1 MKKVI
6 EVAGLTKT
14 YVQKPV
20 LKQLNFSVDRG
31 EIVALLGKNGVGKST
46 LLNILLQTIPKDS
59 GKVEILGSKQLKTE
73 KIGVMLQNDFSLERV
88 TVKEVIKLWQS
99 YYPNSKD
106 YAELLQIADLTD
118 KQNQFLTKLSGGQRR
133 RLSFALCLAGDPEL
147 IFLDEPTVGMDV
159 VSRQKFWQQ
168 IKNLQALGKTFLIT
182 SHYLEELQGIAQR
195 FLILKDGK
203 LAFDGTLQQLQQ
215 GHQVVTLSFDSQ
227 LDQSLFVE
235 LPGILAVKVDAGS
248 YTLKTTQ
255 LNECL
260 PRLMPYLPAIEN
272 LNIEQGSLNELFFE
286 LTGGRADDKAGQI

>member
-1 MKKVI
+1 MEKVV

-31 EIVALLGKNGVGKST
+31 EIVALLGKNGAGKST
-46 LLNILLQTIPKDS
+46 LLNILLQMIPKDS

-106 YAELLQIADLTD
+106 YAELLQIADLAD

-195 FLILKDGK
+195 FLILKDGM

-235 LPGILAVKVDAGS
+235 LPGILAVKADAGS

>member
-31 EIVALLGKNGVGKST
+31 EIVALLGKNGAGKST
-46 LLNILLQTIPKDS
+46 LLNILLQMIPKDS

-106 YAELLQIADLTD
+106 YAELLQIADLAD
-118 KQNQFLTKLSGGQRR
+118 KQNQFLTKISGGQRR

-235 LPGILAVKVDAGS
+235 LPGILAVKADAGS

>member
-1 MKKVI
+1 MEKVI

-31 EIVALLGKNGVGKST
+31 EIVALLGKNGAGKST
-46 LLNILLQTIPKDS
+46 LLNILLQMIPKDS

-106 YAELLQIADLTD
+106 YAELLQIADLAD

-182 SHYLEELQGIAQR
+182 SHYLEELQEIAQR
-195 FLILKDGK
+195 FLILKDGM

-235 LPGILAVKVDAGS
+235 LPGILAVKADAGS

-286 LTGGRADDKAGQI
+286 LTGGRVDDKAGQI

>member
-31 EIVALLGKNGVGKST
+31 EIVALLGKNGAGKST
-46 LLNILLQTIPKDS
+46 LLNILLQMIPKDS

-106 YAELLQIADLTD
+106 YAELLQIADLAD

-168 IKNLQALGKTFLIT
+168 LKNLQALGKTFLIT

-195 FLILKDGK
+195 FLILKDGM

-235 LPGILAVKVDAGS
+235 LPGILAVKADAGS

>member
-1 MKKVI
+1 M
-6 EVAGLTKT
+6 
-14 YVQKPV
+14 
-20 LKQLNFSVDRG
+20 
-31 EIVALLGKNGVGKST
+31 GKNGAGKST
-46 LLNILLQTIPKDS
+46 LLNVLLQMITKDS
-59 GKVEILGSKQLKTE
+59 GKVKILGSKHLKTE

-106 YAELLQIADLTD
+106 YAELLQIADLAD
-118 KQNQFLTKLSGGQRR
+118 KQNQFLSKLSGGQRR
-133 RLSFALCLAGDPEL
+133 RLNFALCLAGDPEL

-182 SHYLEELQGIAQR
+182 SHYLEELQGVAQR

-215 GHQVVTLSFDSQ
+215 GHQVVTLSFDSR

-235 LPGILAVKVDAGS
+235 LPGILAVKADAGS

>member
-31 EIVALLGKNGVGKST
+31 EIVALLGKNGAGKST
-46 LLNILLQTIPKDS
+46 LLNVLLQMITKDS
-59 GKVEILGSKQLKTE
+59 GKVKILGSKHLKTE

-106 YAELLQIADLTD
+106 YAELLQIADLAD
-118 KQNQFLTKLSGGQRR
+118 KQNQFLSKLSGGQRR
-133 RLSFALCLAGDPEL
+133 RLNFALCLAGDPEL

-182 SHYLEELQGIAQR
+182 SHYLEELQGVAQR

-203 LAFDGTLQQLQQ
+203 LAFDGTLQQLKQ
-215 GHQVVTLSFDSQ
+215 GHQVVTLSFDSR

-235 LPGILAVKVDAGS
+235 LPGILAVKADAGS

>member
-1 MKKVI
+1 MEKVI

-31 EIVALLGKNGVGKST
+31 EIVALLGKNGAGKST
-46 LLNILLQTIPKDS
+46 LLNILLQMIPKDS

-106 YAELLQIADLTD
+106 YAELLQIADLAD

-195 FLILKDGK
+195 FLILKDGM

-235 LPGILAVKVDAGS
+235 LPGILAVKADAGS